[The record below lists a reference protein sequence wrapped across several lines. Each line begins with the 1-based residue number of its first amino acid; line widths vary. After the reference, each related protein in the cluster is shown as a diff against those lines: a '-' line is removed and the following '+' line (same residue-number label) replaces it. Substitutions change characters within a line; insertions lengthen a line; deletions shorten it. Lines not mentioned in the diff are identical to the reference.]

1 MRLRSTKLH
10 RFLLWAFECIQSSPL
25 WLGYG
30 FRYVAATYKAASLL
44 IIYKRNRELAYDQ
57 SAATDK
63 FTLCNQRDC
72 IFLLSNRLL
81 YFGVFVDVRI
91 GFQFMLLGVGFL
103 DEEYTH
109 GSYYKQYACKHYHVE
124 LMLTAK

>member
-1 MRLRSTKLH
+1 MYSILTAVARVWLSLCSRH
-10 RFLLWAFECIQSSPL
+10 SP
-25 WLGYG
+25 
-30 FRYVAATYKAASLL
+30 F
-44 IIYKRNRELAYDQ
+44 IYTRNRGLACDQ

-72 IFLLSNRLL
+72 IFL
-81 YFGVFVDVRI
+81 YFGVLVDIRI

-109 GSYYKQYACKHYHVE
+109 GSYYKQYAGKHDHVE